1 MAVTLTTRNTV
12 LGVLLPKEGGARLLA
27 NLATV
32 VLGTLLLTLS
42 AKISVPVMP
51 VPVTLQTFAVAV
63 LAAGFGWRI
72 GVATVALYL
81 LEGLAGLPV
90 FATGGGIDYI
100 FRPSFGFLVGYL
112 PMAYIIGRAADM
124 GASGKL
130 VVLFLAMLAAD
141 AVVFAFGF
149 SWLLVVV
156 NLIVAQGG
164 AVPGWLDAG
173 NLVGSAFKGA
183 VEPFVVWDV
192 VKMAFAAVTA
202 AGAWTLLRKRSV

>member
-1 MAVTLTTRNTV
+1 MAVTLTTQNTV

-100 FRPSFGFLVGYL
+100 FRPSFGFLIGYL
-112 PMAYIIGRAADM
+112 PMAYVIGRAADM
-124 GASGKL
+124 GASGKVLALFATML
-130 VVLFLAMLAAD
+130 VAD
-141 AVVFAFGF
+141 AVVFVLGF
-149 SWLLVVV
+149 AWLLVVV
-156 NLIVAQGG
+156 NLIVAGGG
-164 AVPGWLDAG
+164 AVPGWLDAS
-173 NLVGSAFKGA
+173 NLVGSAFDGA
-183 VEPFVVWDV
+183 VKPFILWDIL
-192 VKMAFAAVTA
+192 KMAFAAITV
-202 AGAWTLLRKRSV
+202 AGAWRLLPKKA

>member
-1 MAVTLTTRNTV
+1 MAVTLTTQNTV
-12 LGVLLPKEGGARLLA
+12 LGVLLPKAGSARLLA
-27 NLATV
+27 NLATI
-32 VLGTLLLTLS
+32 VLGTVLLALS

-51 VPVTLQTFAVAV
+51 VPVTLQTLAVAV

-90 FATGGGIDYI
+90 FATGGGIDYV

-124 GASGKL
+124 GASGKVL
-130 VVLFLAMLAAD
+130 VLFVAMLAAD

-149 SWLLVVV
+149 AWLLLVV
-156 NLIVAQGG
+156 NLIVTQGG
-164 AVPGWLDAG
+164 AVPGWLEAS
-173 NLVGSAFKGA
+173 NLVGSAFDGA
-183 VEPFVVWDV
+183 VKPFIVWDAI
-192 VKMAFAAVTA
+192 KMAFAAVTV
-202 AGAWTLLRKRSV
+202 AGAWRLLPKKA

>member
-1 MAVTLTTRNTV
+1 MAATLTTPNTV
-12 LGVLLPKEGGARLLA
+12 LGALLPKTQTARLVA

-32 VLGTLLLTLS
+32 VLGSLLLTLS

-51 VPVTLQTFAVAV
+51 VPVTLQTFAVAA
-63 LAAGFGWRI
+63 LAGAFGWRI

-81 LEGLAGLPV
+81 LEGLSGLPV

-112 PMAYIIGRAADM
+112 PMAYIIGRAADA

-130 VVLFLAMLAAD
+130 FRLFAAMLIAD

-149 SWLLVVV
+149 AWLLA
-156 NLIVAQGG
+156 VANMISQGG
-164 AVPGWLDAG
+164 GTLPAWLSGD
-173 NLVGSAFKGA
+173 LVAAAWNGA
-183 VEPFVVWDV
+183 VQPFILWDV
-192 VKMAFAAVTA
+192 LKMAFAALTV
-202 AGAWTLLRKRSV
+202 AGVWTLLKRKAS

>member
-1 MAVTLTTRNTV
+1 MALTLTTQNTV
-12 LGVLLPKEGGARLLA
+12 LGVLLPREGAARLLA

-42 AKISVPVMP
+42 AKITVPVMP

-72 GVATVALYL
+72 GLATVALYL
-81 LEGLAGLPV
+81 LEGLSGLPV
-90 FATGGGIDYI
+90 FATGGGIDYV
-100 FRPSFGFLVGYL
+100 FRPSFGFLLGYL

-124 GASGKL
+124 GASAKP
-130 VVLFLAMLAAD
+130 VLLFVTMLIAD

-149 SWLLVVV
+149 AWLLLVV

-164 AVPGWLDAG
+164 AVPGWLDAS
-173 NLVGSAFKGA
+173 NLVGSAFDGA
-183 VEPFVVWDV
+183 VKPFVLWDV
-192 VKMAFAAVTA
+192 LKMAFAAVTV
-202 AGAWTLLRKRSV
+202 AGIWRLLPRKA

>member
-1 MAVTLTTRNTV
+1 MAVTLTTQNTV
-12 LGVLLPKEGGARLLA
+12 LGVLLPKAGTARLLA

-51 VPVTLQTFAVAV
+51 VPVTLQTFAVAA

-90 FATGGGIDYI
+90 FATGGGIDYV

-112 PMAYIIGRAADM
+112 PMAYIIGRAADL
-124 GASGKL
+124 GASGK
-130 VVLFLAMLAAD
+130 VAILFLTMLAAD

-149 SWLLVVV
+149 AWLLVVV
-156 NLIVAQGG
+156 NLVVAQGG
-164 AVPGWLDAG
+164 VVPGWLDAG
-173 NLVGSAFKGA
+173 NLVGSAFDGA
-183 VEPFVVWDV
+183 VKPFVLWDGL
-192 VKMAFAAVTA
+192 KMAFAALSV
-202 AGAWTLLRKRSV
+202 AGAWRLVRRKA